1 MIVADYITPI
11 KKIYKSSRA
20 DRRRQEIAEILS
32 DSKTILRKHLGK
44 NATLDEVVDFLMLPG
59 TVRR

>member
-32 DSKTILRKHLGK
+32 D
-44 NATLDEVVDFLMLPG
+44 
-59 TVRR
+59 RRYIQKLWIE